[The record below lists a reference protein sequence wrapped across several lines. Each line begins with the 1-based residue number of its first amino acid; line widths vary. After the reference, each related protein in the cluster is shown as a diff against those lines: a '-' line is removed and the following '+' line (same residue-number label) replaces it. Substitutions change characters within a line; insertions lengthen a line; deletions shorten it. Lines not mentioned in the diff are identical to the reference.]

1 MVERRLRC
9 LRWKARH
16 RTNHAS
22 SASSEGWAV
31 FLDNHRT
38 RTLTIAVGSWLRVKS
53 RAGDGRFQ
61 DAVAKLNP
69 SQSWIKVSKIR
80 RPRRD
85 TIHRWNLLIKFPS

>member
-1 MVERRLRC
+1 MV
-9 LRWKARH
+9 
-16 RTNHAS
+16 
-22 SASSEGWAV
+22 
-31 FLDNHRT
+31 LDNHRT
-38 RTLTIAVGSWLRVKS
+38 RTVTIAVGSWLRGKS

-69 SQSWIKVSKIR
+69 SQSSIKVSKIR